1 LPAPSDKTLT
11 LLAYA
16 RVGKR
21 ATPFTK
27 SIARGAGAPLAFAG
41 AMNGVEDEEEERIPV
56 TSSGFDL
63 NPLSALDLLGLASR
77 AAARIACEQSIA
89 VEAAARLLEQA
100 ALSETTVWVAGDAA
114 DEHTRRFEAA
124 GHRTATLVD
133 LNRLPQRVKQGDL
146 LFVTA
151 VEEAPMPL
159 LMEAKR
165 RGVDVIVFTG
175 TERIDLEGGVAL
187 FVACQDA
194 RAVELTHSFVVT
206 ALCAQSVDLDQAESA
221 A

>member
-1 LPAPSDKTLT
+1 MSVDD
-11 LLAYA
+11 
-16 RVGKR
+16 
-21 ATPFTK
+21 
-27 SIARGAGAPLAFAG
+27 
-41 AMNGVEDEEEERIPV
+41 EDEERAPV
-56 TSSGFDL
+56 RLSGFDSSA
-63 NPLSALDLLGLASR
+63 LSALDLLALASR
-77 AAARIACEQSIA
+77 AAARIACEQSLA

-133 LNRLPQRVKQGDL
+133 LNRLPQRVHQGDL

-151 VEEAPMPL
+151 VDEAPLPL
-159 LMEAKR
+159 LLEASR
-165 RGVDVIVFTG
+165 RGVDIIVFTG
-175 TERIDLEGGVAL
+175 AERIDFDAGVVL
-187 FVACQDA
+187 FVACQDP